1 MTTDQK
7 KDKILEIIDFASRPF
22 STLYKIAIDKNEEDD
37 EGVIFPLMDEMIYD
51 GLIKIADGND
61 PRGEFVSL
69 DIKGKKIK
77 EAGGY
82 LKVKADLIKKEE
94 EKRQQTVNIKIGD
107 IGHIQKNYGRIEG
120 NMDYSSDSSQNKS
133 IIPGTTNKKNIFK
146 IISIVIGVIV
156 GLVTIIYYV
165 FEMLK

>member
-94 EKRQQTVNIKIGD
+94 EKRQRTVNIKVGD
-107 IGHIQKNYGRIEG
+107 IGQVNYGTVHG
-120 NMDYSSDSSQNKS
+120 SMTSDSSQNK
-133 IIPGTTNKKNIFK
+133 TTNIPAKADSSMSKKIF
-146 IISIVIGVIV
+146 IGVVV
-156 GLVTIIYYV
+156 GLIVAIILYYL
-165 FEMLK
+165 FGIK